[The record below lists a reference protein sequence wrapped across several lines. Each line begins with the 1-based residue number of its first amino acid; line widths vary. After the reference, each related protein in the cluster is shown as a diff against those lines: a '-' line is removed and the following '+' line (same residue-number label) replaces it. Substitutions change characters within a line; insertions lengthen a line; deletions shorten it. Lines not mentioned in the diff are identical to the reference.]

1 MIEEIDTAPTT
12 PATAITFPNRNTDSK
27 NNTTSDPLLLP
38 ELRETP
44 QLNLRILPTTPP
56 RDPLASVSLPCHPA
70 VSPPTY
76 SAMIPVLDT
85 ASLFLDEGSPPP

>member
-27 NNTTSDPLLLP
+27 NNTTSGPLLLP

-56 RDPLASVSLPCHPA
+56 RPTSLRFPALPPCCFPA
-70 VSPPTY
+70 DLFCYDTSTGHRQP
-76 SAMIPVLDT
+76 IP
-85 ASLFLDEGSPPP
+85 G